1 MTFVSVD
8 GTRTEADVVDLATG
22 GMFIRTDQPL
32 AADSRLLL
40 EIRAPDE
47 TDTRQAF
54 GRVVWTRGAGAAGAP
69 AGMGIQLISPDP
81 GVVETLTRLAEWRA
95 LPVAAEEPNPHE
107 MPTTM
112 NIVPQLVVKKEVR
125 DDAVPPPRPP
135 AASVAIDLLPKV
147 TIDLVH
153 KKADA
158 PAAEAPPAE
167 APPAEGPAADALA
180 AGAPTSDAAWDG
192 APEPTAADIPRRRDG
207 RWLLLA
213 LLAIVAA
220 AAIIHFF
227 RDQLPWLP
235 AWLPRW

>member
-40 EIRAPDE
+40 EIRGADDGE
-47 TDTRQAF
+47 ACQAF

-69 AGMGIQLISPDP
+69 AGMGVKLISPDP
-81 GVVETLTRLAEWRA
+81 AVVETLTRLAEWKA
-95 LPVAAEEPNPHE
+95 LPADPEPNPHE

-112 NIVPQLVVKKEVR
+112 NIVPQLVVSKGVR
-125 DDAVPPPRPP
+125 DDASVPPPRPP

-147 TIDLVH
+147 AIDLVH

-158 PAAEAPPAE
+158 PAAA
-167 APPAEGPAADALA
+167 AEGHEAQGEREAA
-180 AGAPTSDAAWDG
+180 APYDDE
-192 APEPTAADIPRRRDG
+192 PELTAADIPRRRTG

-213 LLAIVAA
+213 LLAMVAA
-220 AAIIHFF
+220 AVALHFY
-227 RDQLPWLP
+227 RDRLPWLP